1 MHTSHFVRA
10 ALLSVLAFASGT
22 ACHAAGSSVSR
33 ANQYYKIFR
42 EVIIEGARPEI
53 SACLTIATV
62 AVSSDT
68 PYQKLEWSDES
79 TLRSIV
85 NESYQN
91 DVAVRDTTITALG
104 LVRDE
109 SVFHLD
115 TWDNVVIRCHQVGG
129 AKPEVRIDKFDRS

>member
-1 MHTSHFVRA
+1 MHTPHFLRS
-10 ALLSVLAFASGT
+10 ALFAVLAFASGA

-33 ANQYYKIFR
+33 ANHYYKVFR

-62 AVSSDT
+62 AVSADT
-68 PYQKLEWSDES
+68 PYQKLDWDDES

-91 DVAVRDTTITALG
+91 DVAVKDTTIRALG

-115 TWDNVVIRCHQVGG
+115 TWDHVVIRCHQVGG
-129 AKPEVRIDKFDRS
+129 AKPQVSIDKSGRS

>member
-1 MHTSHFVRA
+1 MHSSHLVRA
-10 ALLSVLAFASGT
+10 AIVAALAFASSA

-33 ANQYYKIFR
+33 ANQYHKIFR

-62 AVSSDT
+62 AVSAD
-68 PYQKLEWSDES
+68 PLYQKLDWNDES

-91 DVAVRDTTITALG
+91 DVAVKDTTISALG
-104 LVRDE
+104 LIRDE

-115 TWDNVVIRCHQVGG
+115 NWDNVIIRCHQVGG
-129 AKPEVRIDKFDRS
+129 AKPQVTIEKSGRS